1 MSHKKQ
7 TVKVLGAETD
17 NNFWIEMSQK
27 YPSYRDAWVEL
38 GRIDKIKEAK
48 IFINNLYV
56 NSTINFK
63 EEL

>member
-1 MSHKKQ
+1 MINEHINIILEALNDYSKWF
-7 TVKVLGAETD
+7 E
-17 NNFWIEMSQK
+17 NNSGGLDDLKLNE
-27 YPSYRDAWVEL
+27 
-38 GRIDKIKEAK
+38 IKEAK